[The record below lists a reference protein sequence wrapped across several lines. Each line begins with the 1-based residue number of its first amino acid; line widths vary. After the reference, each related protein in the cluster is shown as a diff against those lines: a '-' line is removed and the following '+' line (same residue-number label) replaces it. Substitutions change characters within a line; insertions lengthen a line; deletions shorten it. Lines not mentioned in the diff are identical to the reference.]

1 MELAVWAY
9 SVSTFRKQAQGKRS
23 WWDGF
28 LLLLKHH
35 TGDDAFLGLGDVK
48 TVWGSSLIVCV

>member
-1 MELAVWAY
+1 M
-9 SVSTFRKQAQGKRS
+9 F
-23 WWDGF
+23 F

-48 TVWGSSLIVCV
+48 TAWDSSLIVYV

>member
-1 MELAVWAY
+1 M
-9 SVSTFRKQAQGKRS
+9 STLRKQAQGKKS

-28 LLLLKHH
+28 LLLKHH

-48 TVWGSSLIVCV
+48 TAWDSSQLYMSNYKCLLDLDE